1 MGSKAGERETLRPG
15 QRVERLREA
24 ADTRDWDLLRSLC
37 HPDARLV
44 LRMTEGAALA
54 LDDALA
60 VLRADAEAGAYE
72 PTHYYIDDLDESAA
86 IAVGSVMGPHDQKPK
101 HLCWLLTFRDGLLYR
116 QALHETSNEAEELYR
131 KLGLELGITSGP
143 EDEPR

>member
-1 MGSKAGERETLRPG
+1 MGSKAGERDSLRPSHC
-15 QRVERLREA
+15 VERLREA
-24 ADTRDWDLLRSLC
+24 ADARDWELLRSHC

-54 LDDALA
+54 LDDAIA

-72 PTHYYIDDLDESAA
+72 PTHYYIGDLDESAA

-116 QALHETSNEAEELYR
+116 QVLCETSNEAEELYGE
-131 KLGLELGITSGP
+131 KGLELGIPPGP
-143 EDEPR
+143 DA